1 MPSDKRIQVFEYDK
15 LVVGKKYSP
24 SQCTFK
30 QRHFDALV
38 KWNEFHNNQYFKVG
52 HRNVISQNYVGV
64 VQIDGLT
71 IEILPKIDRSSQ
83 NKEDWQKA
91 LIEMLK
97 ATKNIKVK
105 QVGNAQVNKQSIHL
119 LDIYFEWYLNEL
131 QVLIHRG
138 LIRQYYREQNN
149 LSVLKGKLVFAKHI
163 SKNLV
168 HKERFYTE
176 HQTYERDHLI
186 HQVLRKALDI
196 VIRLSKGTYLY
207 SPSKIVELEFPETS
221 KIKVDQQTFNRIPL
235 NRKTKQYQTA
245 LEIARLIILNFA
257 PNITKGNENMLAL
270 LFNMNSLWESY
281 VLGKL
286 KKAVKETNYSVHG
299 QESQAFWNSRRVRP
313 DIVIKQENKV
323 VYIIDTK
330 WKVPSFSKPSLDDLR
345 QMYVY
350 NMYWDCPKSMLLY
363 PDNED
368 RVVHKGIYW
377 KGYSHENDE
386 ELNECALGFLNIF
399 DSNNKL
405 DSKIGDRIFKMIE
418 LQ

>member
-1 MPSDKRIQVFEYDK
+1 MPSNKRIQVFEYDK
-15 LVVGKKYSP
+15 LVVGKKYS
-24 SQCTFK
+24 SGQYTFE

-52 HRNVISQNYVGV
+52 HRNVRSQNYVGV

-83 NKEDWQKA
+83 NKEDWQNA

-149 LSVLKGKLVFAKHI
+149 LPVLKGKLVFAKHI

-207 SPSKIVELEFPETS
+207 SQSKIVELDFPETS
-221 KIKVDQQTFNRIPL
+221 TIKVDQQTFNRIPQ

-286 KKAVKETNYSVHG
+286 KKAVEKTNYSVYG
-299 QESQAFWNSRRVRP
+299 QESQPFWNSRRVRP
-313 DIVIKQENKV
+313 DIVIKQEYKV

-368 RVVHKGIYW
+368 RIIHKGTYW
-377 KGYSHENDE
+377 KGFSQEHDE
-386 ELNECALGFLNIF
+386 DLNECALGFLNIF

-405 DSKIGDRIFKMIE
+405 DANIGDRIFKMIG

>member
-1 MPSDKRIQVFEYDK
+1 MLRNNRIQVFEYDK
-15 LVVGKKYSP
+15 LIIGKKYSP
-24 SQCTFK
+24 SNCTFE

-52 HRNVISQNYVGV
+52 HKNVRSQNYVGV

-83 NKEDWQKA
+83 SKDQWQNA

-97 ATKNIKVK
+97 ATKNLKVR

-131 QVLIHRG
+131 QHLIHQG
-138 LIRQYYREQNN
+138 LIRQYYRKQSN
-149 LSVLKGKLVFAKHI
+149 LPVLKGKFVFAKHI

-176 HQTYERDHLI
+176 HQTYEKDHLV

-196 VIRLSKGTYLY
+196 VIRLSKGSYLY
-207 SPSKIVELEFPETS
+207 GSSKTIDLDFPQTS
-221 KIKVDQQTFNRIPL
+221 SIKVDQQSFKRIPQ
-235 NRKTKQYQTA
+235 NRKTKPYATA

-270 LFNMNSLWESY
+270 LFDMNALWEGY
-281 VLGKL
+281 ILKKL
-286 KKAVKETNYSVHG
+286 KEVARDSDLRVYG
-299 QESQAFWNSRRVRP
+299 QESKQFWNTRRVRP
-313 DIVIKQENKV
+313 DIVVKQGKKV
-323 VYIIDTK
+323 IYVIDTK
-330 WKVPSFSKPSLDDLR
+330 WKVPVRSKPSLDDLR

-350 NMYWDCPKSMLLY
+350 NMYWDCPQSMLLY
-363 PDNED
+363 PNIED
-368 RVVHKGIYW
+368 KVIHKGNYW
-377 KGYSHENDE
+377 QGLPPGADIEK
-386 ELNECALGFLNIF
+386 NECALGFLSVF
-399 DSNNKL
+399 DEKNKL
-405 DSKIGDRIFKMIE
+405 DPLIGERILKMID
-418 LQ
+418 LG